1 MTSALHHSRI
11 LCAWAIAMIVCSIA
25 MHQCG
30 PLPVHAQHEDASVLL
45 ARVCVNESGFDSFAD
60 CDAIAA
66 ISIRNAGGRD
76 LASYLRGRF
85 LRALAPVH
93 ARRNRQWI
101 ADLSRDGHEPRHW
114 PSNVSWPSI
123 RPRWLALVAHVDGV
137 VSGRIVV
144 SCDADT
150 WGSPVVDAERIARA
164 LSRGSH
170 VVHCG
175 RTKNTYLHW
184 GRR

>member
-1 MTSALHHSRI
+1 MT
-11 LCAWAIAMIVCSIA
+11 
-25 MHQCG
+25 
-30 PLPVHAQHEDASVLL
+30 HAQSQLRLGLLVALLFLACAVTLHCAPMPAHAQSEDASILL

-66 ISIRNAGGRD
+66 ISIRNAGDRD
-76 LASYLRGRF
+76 LAPYLRGRF

-93 ARRNRQWI
+93 ARRNRPWI

-114 PSNVSWPSI
+114 PSNVSWASI
-123 RPRWLALVAHVDGV
+123 RPRWLALVAHVDGA

-150 WGSPVVDAERIARA
+150 WGGRVVDRERIARM
-164 LSRGSH
+164 LSRGGSIAQ
-170 VVHCG
+170 CG
-175 RTKNTYLHW
+175 NTENVFLRW
-184 GRR
+184 SRK